1 MKMLR
6 MTNSVKQ
13 IEKNKVFT
21 MGANDFDLKRIK
33 SCKDI
38 MKQYYQE
45 EWNIP
50 EMSLYWMSNIMAID
64 IKLCYLYDSPNQD
77 YFRNKALLKQNDVWD
92 WKWSFLPLIWECWID
107 VIKIPVR

>member
-50 EMSLYWMSNIMAID
+50 EKWAISL
-64 IKLCYLYDSPNQD
+64 Q
-77 YFRNKALLKQNDVWD
+77 
-92 WKWSFLPLIWECWID
+92 
-107 VIKIPVR
+107 